1 MKNPYKPEQINRI
14 LNPLV
19 KKWFFSKFK
28 EYSLPQLYGV
38 MEIHSRNNI
47 LITAP
52 TGATKTLT
60 GFLSILNELID
71 NSEKGILE
79 DKIYCVYISP
89 LKALNED
96 IKVNLINPLKE
107 MEEIA
112 GKKLDIRVAVRTGD
126 TTTSEKAKMLKKP
139 PHILITTPES
149 LAIILSSYKFI
160 EHLRN
165 TEWCIVD
172 EVHALAENKRGTHLS
187 ISLERL
193 QALTPHMTRVG
204 LSATIAPLEEIAKYL
219 VGYENGKERQCKI
232 VDVQFIKKNWI

>member
-1 MKNPYKPEQINRI
+1 MIAKINEPYEPEQIYHI
-14 LNPLV
+14 LNPIV
-19 KKWFFSKFK
+19 KKWFFTRFK

-47 LITAP
+47 LISAP

-71 NSEKGILE
+71 SSEKGILE

-89 LKALNED
+89 LRALSED

-107 MEEIA
+107 MEEIT
-112 GKKLDIRVAVRTGD
+112 KKKFGIRVASRTGD
-126 TTTSEKAKMLKKP
+126 TTPSEKAKMLKNP

-149 LAIILSSYKFI
+149 LAIVLSSFKFI
-160 EHLRN
+160 DHLKDVQ
-165 TEWCIVD
+165 WCIID

-187 ISLERL
+187 LSLERL
-193 QALTPHMTRVG
+193 QKLSPAMTRVG
-204 LSATIAPLEEIAKYL
+204 LSATIAPLDEIAKYL
-219 VGYENGKERQCKI
+219 VG
-232 VDVQFIKKNWI
+232 